1 MANKIVKE
9 TYGAPE
15 NQILFMTRPMAAVGA
30 VIGNT
35 GVTADSDGNKIL
47 KAGTPVSGDLTKRT
61 TAFVKATTS
70 GNPAASNA
78 VGVLEHDVD
87 VTAGAENGSVLL
99 FGFVNLERLDT
110 ATVALITDEVKA
122 ALDGKITFLK

>member
-30 VIGNT
+30 VIGDT
-35 GVTADSDGNKIL
+35 GVTADPEGNKIL
-47 KAGTPVSGDLTKRT
+47 KAGTPVSGDLTDRT

-70 GNPAASNA
+70 NA
-78 VGVLEHDVD
+78 IGVLEHDVD
-87 VTAGAENGSVLL
+87 VTNGAENGSVII
-99 FGFVNLERLDT
+99 FGFVNLERLDSAT
-110 ATVALITDEVKA
+110 AALITTDVIA
-122 ALDGKITFLK
+122 ALDGKVTFLK